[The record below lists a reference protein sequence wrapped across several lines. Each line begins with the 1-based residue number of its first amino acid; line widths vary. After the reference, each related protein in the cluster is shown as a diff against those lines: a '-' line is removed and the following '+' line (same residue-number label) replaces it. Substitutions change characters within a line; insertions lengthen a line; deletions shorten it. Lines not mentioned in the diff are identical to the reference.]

1 MNIPNQTTPK
11 QRFIILA
18 TILGNSLE
26 WFDFILFGMMAPFF
40 VTLFFPEHLVKS
52 PYLYPSLMAIVAIAR
67 PIGGFIF
74 GTMGDKKGRKVALVR
89 TICFMIIPLFLA
101 ALLPSYKEIGP
112 TAAFLFVFM
121 FLLQGISLGGE
132 FPGAVVFLIESAKK
146 ETRGYIGSF
155 AYFGIFIGMFFAMI
169 EVNLFNIEVS
179 PEGLRAGEW
188 RLPFFLSGLVGIVV
202 LLLRRLLRETPFFE
216 EAKHYGCL
224 LKEPLFSTFHKYKKM
239 IFIGM
244 GLMVMDT
251 VGFNLVLIY
260 SSFYNT
266 AVLHLSYFQSMLL
279 QFFTI
284 TLFLATTLCAG
295 RLSDSIG
302 VRRFAQWA
310 LWTLFFL
317 ASPMYFLMGWK
328 IYWLLFFTQ
337 GILAVLIASYFSVLP
352 VLVSSLFPIEVRYS
366 GTATAMNF
374 AIAIFGG
381 LGPFIMVRVI
391 GQFHS
396 PVWPSLYLMIGCALS
411 LLSLAH
417 VGNQT
422 QSIAIPR
429 SGEK

>member
-1 MNIPNQTTPK
+1 MNIPNRTTPK

-40 VTLFFPEHLVKS
+40 ISLFFPESLGKS
-52 PYLYPSLMAIVAIAR
+52 PYLYPGLMAIVAIAR

-74 GTMGDKKGRKVALVR
+74 GTMGDKKGRKFALVR

-101 ALLPSYKEIGP
+101 ALLPSYKDIGP
-112 TAAFLFVFM
+112 TAVFLFVLM

-146 ETRGYIGSF
+146 KTLGYIGSF
-155 AYFGIFIGMFFAMI
+155 AYFGIFIGIFFAMI
-169 EVNLFNIEVS
+169 EVHLFNTEVS
-179 PEGLRAGEW
+179 PEELRAGAW
-188 RLPFFLSGLVGIVV
+188 RLPFFLSGMVGIVV

-224 LKEPLFSTFHKYKKM
+224 LKEPLFNTFHKYKKM

-260 SSFYNT
+260 SSFYYT
-266 AVLHLSYFQSMLL
+266 SVLHLPYFQSTLL
-279 QFFTI
+279 QLFTVVLFLVT
-284 TLFLATTLCAG
+284 TLFAG
-295 RLSDSIG
+295 RLSDYVGI
-302 VRRFAQWA
+302 RRFAKWA
-310 LWTLFFL
+310 LWILFFL
-317 ASPMYFLMGWK
+317 ASPIYFLMGWK
-328 IYWLLFFTQ
+328 IYWLLFVTQ
-337 GILAVLIASYFSVLP
+337 GILAILLASYFSVLP

-381 LGPFIMVRVI
+381 VGPFIMVQVI
-391 GQFHS
+391 GQFQS

-411 LLSLAH
+411 LLSLAK
-417 VGNQT
+417 VAQPKT
-422 QSIAIPR
+422 VDI
-429 SGEK
+429 